1 MFTQRT
7 PTTRYSIGMKWRPV
21 TIYLVLFL
29 VLILTAFVALTVGSA
44 NLNLGKVIRIITGTL
59 GLTRPVGYTSLEQK
73 IISDLRLPR
82 IILAA
87 LVGGA
92 LSIAG
97 VVFQGLF
104 RNPMADP
111 YIIGT
116 SSGAA
121 LGAAL
126 GFVSGL
132 DIQIFNLN
140 VVPALAF
147 TGAIGTT
154 IVVYNLSRVGSK
166 ISMMV
171 LLLTGVA
178 FSFLLSSITS
188 VIMILRRDE
197 THNII
202 TWMIGGFTASRW
214 VHVKVILPYLIVGMA
229 LLVAF
234 SRDLD
239 LMLLGEEKAHQLG
252 VNIQRLQG
260 ILTLAASLLVA
271 AAVSFS
277 GIIGFVGLVVPH
289 MVRLIIGPNHKQL
302 LPIAT
307 LTGAIFLLI
316 ADTVARIVLSPLE
329 LPVGIITA
337 FLGAPFFIYLLR
349 RNKLAGESKL

>member
-1 MFTQRT
+1 
-7 PTTRYSIGMKWRPV
+7 MKWGPV

-29 VLILTAFVALTVGSA
+29 FLILAAFVALTVGSA
-44 NLNLGKVIRIITGTL
+44 NLDFGKVMKIITGSL
-59 GLTRPVGYTSLEQK
+59 GLTRPEGYTPLEQK
-73 IISDLRLPR
+73 IIIDLRLPR
-82 IILAA
+82 IILAFLA
-87 LVGGA
+87 GGA

-126 GFVSGL
+126 GFVTGL
-132 DIQIFNLN
+132 DIQFLNLS

-154 IVVYNLSRVGSK
+154 IVVYNLSRLGSK
-166 ISMMV
+166 TSMMV

-188 VIMILRRDE
+188 AIMILRRDE

-202 TWMIGGFTASRW
+202 SWMIGGFTASRW
-214 VHVKVILPYLIVGMA
+214 IHVQVILPYLIVGMA
-229 LLVAF
+229 LLAAF

-239 LMLLGEEKAHQLG
+239 LMLLGEEKARQLG
-252 VNIQRLQG
+252 VDIQRLQG

-302 LPIAT
+302 LPTAT

-316 ADTVARIVLSPLE
+316 ADTVARIILSPLE

-349 RNKLAGESKL
+349 RNKIA

>member
-1 MFTQRT
+1 MSFKEISVTART
-7 PTTRYSIGMKWRPV
+7 IGTKWRPV
-21 TIYLVLFL
+21 TIYILLFII
-29 VLILTAFVALTVGSA
+29 LILVAFGALTVGSA
-44 NLNLGKVIRIITGTL
+44 NLDFEKVLKIITGTL
-59 GLTRPVGYTSLEQK
+59 GLTRPGGYTTLEQK
-73 IISDLRLPR
+73 IIIDLRLPR

-121 LGAAL
+121 LGAAV
-126 GFVSGL
+126 GFVTGL
-132 DIQIFNLN
+132 DIQFLNLS

-147 TGAIGTT
+147 AGAIGTT
-154 IVVYNLSRVGSK
+154 IVVYNLARVGPK
-166 ISMMV
+166 RSMMV
-171 LLLTGVA
+171 LLLVGIA
-178 FSFLLSSITS
+178 FSSLLSSITS
-188 VIMILRRDE
+188 AIMILRRDE

-202 TWMIGGFTASRW
+202 SWMIGGFTASRW
-214 VHVKVILPYLIVGMA
+214 EHVQAILPYLIVGMA
-229 LLVAF
+229 LLLAF

-252 VNIQRLQG
+252 VNIHRLQR

-277 GIIGFVGLVVPH
+277 GIIAFVGLVIPH
-289 MVRLIIGPNHKQL
+289 MVRLLIGPNHKQL
-302 LPIAT
+302 LPTAT

-316 ADTVARIVLSPLE
+316 ADTVARMILSPLE

-349 RNKLAGESKL
+349 RNKLAGEK